1 MRMTYLISVSVAA
14 LIAAS
19 GCALA
24 QGTNTQSAPVGKE
37 APAATKNAPVEKI
50 APTMNRTEAPDTKAN
65 AVNKMGQAEPKSPA
79 DIVAPKRAEGDVKRD
94 DTKAK
99 ATENKA
105 TESKPDMKPNDKAA
119 SEMNA
124 DKSKAEMKGN
134 PKAASDVKAGG
145 TIGQAA
151 AGSKQLTTEQRA
163 TIHTVVKEQKVQPA
177 TNVNF
182 AITVGTVVPRTVTF
196 RPVPTEFVT
205 INSGWRGFEYFLVG
219 DRIVIVNPRTLEI
232 VAVVEA

>member
-1 MRMTYLISVSVAA
+1 MNKTFLISVSAAA

-19 GCALA
+19 GSAFA
-24 QGTNTQSAPVGKE
+24 QGPNTQN
-37 APAATKNAPVEKI
+37 APAEKI
-50 APTMNRTEAPDTKAN
+50 APTMNRSETPDAK
-65 AVNKMGQAEPKSPA
+65 VKVEGKMSGQVEQKGPA
-79 DIVAPKRAEGDVKRD
+79 DLTVPKRAESNVKQD
-94 DTKAK
+94 DGKPK

-105 TESKPDMKPNDKAA
+105 TEAKPEIKATGKSA

-124 DKSKAEMKGN
+124 DKAKADMMGKSTDT
-134 PKAASDVKAGG
+134 SDVKAGA

-151 AGSKQLTTEQRA
+151 AASKQLTVEQRA
-163 TIHTVVKEQKVQPA
+163 TIHAALKGQQIQPA
-177 TNVNF
+177 SNVNF
-182 AITVGTVVPRTVTF
+182 AITVGTIVPRTVTF

-205 INSGWRGFEYFLVG
+205 VNPGWRGLEYFLVG